1 MKNRSGYIYDSWYA
15 SDESLYVV
23 IMETS
28 MNPLIY
34 NANQEKYKKQY
45 EELNPLLFH
54 ISKDGK
60 TAREI
65 DLSALASPN
74 GEKNK
79 DLAVAF
85 IPLSDGRYLV
95 NSLSD
100 DTPEKGLVFAESTDT
115 VVEKMS
121 NRIRGNAISSIQTG
135 NDFLCYVAYQGNEDL
150 VTVEVQDYNGKN
162 KYSLDCSA
170 ACDNG
175 TASYANYHFALGVWE
190 DEILLVSKKGVFR
203 AEYGDKSFTKVTD
216 FKTDNIYYLSL
227 DRYQIAKQWTS
238 MWVTGKNS
246 FYVLLS
252 PTEEGKT
259 TDYKIGY
266 YTKGK

>member
-1 MKNRSGYIYDSWYA
+1 M
-15 SDESLYVV
+15 
-23 IMETS
+23 
-28 MNPLIY
+28 
-34 NANQEKYKKQY
+34 
-45 EELNPLLFH
+45 
-54 ISKDGK
+54 
-60 TAREI
+60 
-65 DLSALASPN
+65 
-74 GEKNK
+74 
-79 DLAVAF
+79 
-85 IPLSDGRYLV
+85 
-95 NSLSD
+95 
-100 DTPEKGLVFAESTDT
+100 
-115 VVEKMS
+115 
-121 NRIRGNAISSIQTG
+121 
-135 NDFLCYVAYQGNEDL
+135 
-150 VTVEVQDYNGKN
+150 EVQDYNGKN

-175 TASYANYHFALGVWE
+175 TASYANCHFALGVWE

-203 AEYGDKSFTKVTD
+203 AEYGDKAFTKVTD

-238 MWVTGKNS
+238 MWVTGENS